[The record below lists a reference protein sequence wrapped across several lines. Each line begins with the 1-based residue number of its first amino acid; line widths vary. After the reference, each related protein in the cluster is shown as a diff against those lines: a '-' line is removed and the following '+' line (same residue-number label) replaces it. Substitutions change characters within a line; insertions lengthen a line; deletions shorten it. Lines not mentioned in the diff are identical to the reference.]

1 MIAFIIAR
9 LITDLNKRF
18 QKDVMLPNR
27 FLLERSQ
34 FHVNLTESIGRT
46 IRSASISL
54 FIRYKIRSN
63 VGFYLMLIRF
73 EVFFN
78 LSELL
83 FFVCLK
89 HHQWSFVSIK
99 MNVRFIYDESF
110 KVIKILL

>member
-18 QKDVMLPNR
+18 QKDVMLPTR

-63 VGFYLMLIRF
+63 VRFYLMLIRF

-83 FFVCLK
+83 FFCLFK
-89 HHQWSFVSIK
+89 TPSIEFCLYQ
-99 MNVRFIYDESF
+99 NERSIH
-110 KVIKILL
+110 L